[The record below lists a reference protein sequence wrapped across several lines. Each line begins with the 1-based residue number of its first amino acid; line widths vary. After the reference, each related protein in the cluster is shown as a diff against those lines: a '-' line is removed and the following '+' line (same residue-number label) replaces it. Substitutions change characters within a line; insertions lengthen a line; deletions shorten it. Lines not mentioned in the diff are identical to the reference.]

1 MNLVSPTRN
10 AGKRMSVVSVPLTP
24 SQIMV
29 SIEALRMARVEVL
42 KASDHLKHIYPGSVA
57 HAEQLA
63 GYADLMADTL
73 EYLGKV
79 SL

>member
-1 MNLVSPTRN
+1 
-10 AGKRMSVVSVPLTP
+10 
-24 SQIMV
+24 MV